1 MDDHPSITKSSGL
14 EQNSQMGRNWP
25 WQNFRKRKESNI
37 WCKWAVYSQEKG
49 QETWAT
55 CVHFTFPK
63 LQIQLTFSSSV
74 DKRVKI
80 WREES
85 VLHHW
90 YYLHLEESISNEE
103 VFSVLPP
110 LTTFSSLFALKFG
123 WVYGQARPWGG
134 DRQCNRINLF
144 LPC

>member
-1 MDDHPSITKSSGL
+1 MDGHPSITKSSGL

-55 CVHFTFPK
+55 CVHFSFPK
-63 LQIQLTFSSSV
+63 LPIQLTFSSSV
-74 DKRVKI
+74 DN
-80 WREES
+80 
-85 VLHHW
+85 
-90 YYLHLEESISNEE
+90 LEESISNEE